1 MTDPINGTSGEVDP
15 STLPGYYG
23 DFKAASSSGASENTA
38 IFLDVGDDFS
48 FGFDANQDV
57 LDATQVADNTD
68 RSQVIQKLYSAFL
81 TV

>member
-68 RSQVIQKLYSAFL
+68 RS
-81 TV
+81 